1 MGWKEE
7 GKGFLESDVVK
18 WTEAI
23 WAPNRRRKQRKPW
36 GKQEVIGQITAV
48 EGDLLSL
55 TILKSEIKESHIGAD
70 LKPHKVGAIIRKK
83 RETLMKGKPERLLW
97 SEEAVRAALTDKPH

>member
-23 WAPNRRRKQRKPW
+23 WAPSRMRKQRKPW
-36 GKQEVIGQITAV
+36 GKQEVRKTLTVVPRSAYLL
-48 EGDLLSL
+48 EG
-55 TILKSEIKESHIGAD
+55 
-70 LKPHKVGAIIRKK
+70 
-83 RETLMKGKPERLLW
+83 
-97 SEEAVRAALTDKPH
+97 AVRWEWEHSIPPVNELR